1 MSPFILTGLLIALS
15 IGSYQLSIAARR
27 RWVHPLT
34 TPVLFTTVLI
44 VAVLLISHVSLA
56 QYGPAKDI
64 LTLLLGPATVALAL
78 PLYRNRAAFAKAFVP
93 AMSGLVIGTLVTMT
107 VAVLSA
113 RFFGLDRVLQSSLA
127 VKSVT
132 VAFASD
138 IARIIHGNPSLA
150 AGFVVCT
157 GMLGASLG
165 PWLLD
170 RARITSPIARGIS
183 LGTIAHGQGT
193 AQAATESDISGAVAG
208 VAMALGGVLTSLGA
222 PLLVPLLVH

>member
-1 MSPFILTGLLIALS
+1 MNSLLLTPLLIALS
-15 IGSYQLSIAARR
+15 IGAYRLSITVRK

-34 TPVLFTTVLI
+34 TPVLFTTSII
-44 VAVLLISHVSLA
+44 VAVLLVSRISLA
-56 QYGPAKDI
+56 QYKPSQDI
-64 LTLLLGPATVALAL
+64 LTFLLGPATVALAL
-78 PLYRNRAAFAKAFVP
+78 PLYRNRAAFMREIVP
-93 AMSGLVIGTLVTMT
+93 ALSGLIVGTVVTIS
-107 VAVLSA
+107 VAVVSA
-113 RFFGLDRVLQSSLA
+113 RMFGLDRVLQSTVA

-132 VAFASD
+132 VAFAVD
-138 IARIIHGNPSLA
+138 IARMVHGNPSLA

-170 RARITSPIARGIS
+170 RFKITSPIARGIS

-193 AQAATESDISGAVAG
+193 AQAASESDISGAVAG

-222 PLLVPLLVH
+222 PLLVRLLAH